1 MRSALIVL
9 GMLFLPLSIWF
20 AYSNWHKYLG
30 DAISLL
36 IVAALFLRYGFT
48 RDEDSWIAAIDD
60 LGGPPDKT

>member
-1 MRSALIVL
+1 VRSTLVLL

-20 AYSNWHKYLG
+20 AYSNWHKYAG
-30 DAISLL
+30 DAIALF

-60 LGGPPDKT
+60 LDSPSDKY